1 MTTFALGAIM
11 TALGI
16 GLGAFGA
23 HGLREVGA
31 LRLGWWTTA
40 THYWVIAALGLM
52 AWAAL
57 CRGQPTPSGPTL
69 TLLAGAII
77 FSGTL
82 FAMALGA
89 PRWLG
94 AITPVGGVALIAG
107 FLWMGLRALQMRP

>member
-1 MTTFALGAIM
+1 VTTFAVGAFM
-11 TALGI
+11 AALGV

-23 HGLREVGA
+23 HVLGDVGPA
-31 LRLGWWTTA
+31 RMAWWTTA
-40 THYWVIAALGLM
+40 THYWFVAALAVM

-57 CRGQPTPSGPTL
+57 LRGSRVPVGPSATL
-69 TLLAGAII
+69 IVGATI

-82 FAMALGA
+82 YAMALGA

-107 FLWMGLRALQMRP
+107 FAWMALRTFQAR